1 MSIRT
6 RMLFASIL
14 LVILPAAIL
23 AYLLRREMESSL
35 EETYRQLVSGHVS
48 VIKSS
53 YEARGKDLQQKMM
66 GLRDQIRADNEFYS
80 AAVAAPTQDRTW
92 LLDYATPKMQRWG
105 LDMLQIQDSAD
116 RIVSSGH
123 FRNNFDNVDTLPRAL
138 MSAGDRPTLVMTHT
152 PERSFLT
159 LARADTL
166 TLLSESYSIVGGLEV
181 DSDYLSALSPNDSLA
196 VTLHTPGRVISSD
209 RVIEQL
215 LGGETG
221 ALEPESL
228 LIRSGYLVE
237 SFTAPALAQA
247 SEGAPANPGL
257 FIVSYP
263 LAPLRARTRELELA
277 LWLVLLATAAGTL
290 LLAAW
295 LSARVTG
302 PIVGLAKKTAGISL
316 DHLDADFSSE
326 RSDEVGVLSRFL
338 EQMTRRLR
346 GSVGQLREAENRA
359 TLGELARQ
367 VNHDIRNGF
376 TPMRNVIRH
385 LAEVARDNPA
395 DLARVFLERQ
405 ATLESSLAH
414 LEDLA
419 TNYARLSPN
428 PANERVQVNDIIR
441 NVVTPG
447 VSWGHAHIH
456 LDLARELPV
465 VVADR
470 TGVRR
475 IIENLVR
482 NARESLDGSDGTVTI
497 STRSGIDD
505 EGRSAV
511 VLSVRDTGHGIA
523 EADRE
528 RIFNHFYTSKAGGT
542 GLGLSIVQ
550 RIVSDIHG
558 KVQVESALGR
568 GSCFTVTLPAVPVR
582 PGHTAARAASAPGS
596 HGHETPAT
604 DPAALG
610 PAAINIRPMHHGEGK
625 QS

>member
-1 MSIRT
+1 
-6 RMLFASIL
+6 MLFASIL

-48 VIKSS
+48 AIQSS
-53 YEARGKDLQQKMM
+53 YEARDKDLQQKMM

-80 AAVAAPTQDRTW
+80 AAAAPATSDRTW

-105 LDMLQIQDSAD
+105 LDMLQIEDSSD

-123 FRNNFDNVDTLPRAL
+123 FRNNFDNVDPLPRAL

-152 PERSFLT
+152 PERSFFT
-159 LARADTL
+159 IVRADTF
-166 TLLSESYSIVGGLEV
+166 TLLSETYSLVGGLEV

-196 VTLHTPGRVISSD
+196 VTLHTSGRVISSD
-209 RVIEQL
+209 RVIAQL
-215 LGGETG
+215 LGKAGSAPE
-221 ALEPESL
+221 AESL
-228 LIRSGYLVE
+228 LVHSGYFVE
-237 SFTAPALAQA
+237 SFTAPMLAQA
-247 SEGAPANPGL
+247 SQEAPEQSGL

-302 PIVGLAKKTAGISL
+302 PIVRLARKTAGISL

-326 RSDEVGVLSRFL
+326 RTDEVGVLSRFL

-367 VNHDIRNGF
+367 VVHDIRNGF

-385 LAEVARDNPA
+385 LSEVAHDP
-395 DLARVFLERQ
+395 DELARVFRERHH
-405 ATLESSLAH
+405 TLETSLAH

-419 TNYARLSPN
+419 THYARISPN

-441 NVVTPG
+441 QVVIPG
-447 VSWGHAHIH
+447 ISWGHMEIH
-456 LDLARELPV
+456 LDLARDLPV

-475 IIENLVR
+475 ILENLVR
-482 NARESLDGSDGTVTI
+482 NARESLDGGHGTVTI
-497 STRSGIDD
+497 ATRAGVDD
-505 EGRSAV
+505 ENRTV
-511 VLSVRDTGHGIA
+511 VILSVRDTGCGIA
-523 EADRE
+523 ETDLGRV
-528 RIFNHFYTSKAGGT
+528 FNHFYTSKPGGT

-558 KVQVESALGR
+558 KVRVESALGR
-568 GSCFTVTLPAVPVR
+568 GSCFTVTLPAVPVH
-582 PGHTAARAASAPGS
+582 PGHTATRTASVPGPQ
-596 HGHETPAT
+596 GNEMPAT
-604 DPAALG
+604 DSAA
-610 PAAINIRPMHHGEGK
+610 PRPSPMNIRPLHYGEDPH
-625 QS
+625 S

>member
-1 MSIRT
+1 
-6 RMLFASIL
+6 
-14 LVILPAAIL
+14 
-23 AYLLRREMESSL
+23 
-35 EETYRQLVSGHVS
+35 
-48 VIKSS
+48 
-53 YEARGKDLQQKMM
+53 
-66 GLRDQIRADNEFYS
+66 
-80 AAVAAPTQDRTW
+80 
-92 LLDYATPKMQRWG
+92 
-105 LDMLQIQDSAD
+105 
-116 RIVSSGH
+116 
-123 FRNNFDNVDTLPRAL
+123 

-166 TLLSESYSIVGGLEV
+166 TLLSETYSLVGGLEV

-209 RVIEQL
+209 RVIAQL
-215 LGGETG
+215 LSGEAG

-228 LIRSGYLVE
+228 LIHNGYFVE
-237 SFTAPALAQA
+237 SFTAPMLAQA
-247 SEGAPANPGL
+247 SEETPVHSGL

-290 LLAAW
+290 LLAAY

-302 PIVGLAKKTAGISL
+302 PIVRLAKKTAGISL

-326 RSDEVGVLSRFL
+326 RTDEVGVLSRFL

-346 GSVGQLREAENRA
+346 VSVGQLREAESRA

-376 TPMRNVIRH
+376 TPMRNVIWH
-385 LAEVARDNPA
+385 LNEVARDNPA
-395 DLARVFLERQ
+395 DLVRVFRERQ
-405 ATLESSLAH
+405 STLESSLAH
-414 LEDLA
+414 VEYLA

-428 PANERVQVNDIIR
+428 PANERVQVNDIVR
-441 NVVTPG
+441 QVVTPG

-456 LDLARELPV
+456 LDLARDLPV

-482 NARESLDGSDGTVTI
+482 NARESLDGGHGTVTV
-497 STRSGIDD
+497 STQSGVDR

-511 VLSVRDTGHGIA
+511 ILSVRDTGCGIA
-523 EADRE
+523 EADLE
-528 RIFNHFYTSKAGGT
+528 QVFKDFYTSKAGGT

-550 RIVSDIHG
+550 RIVTDIHG
-558 KVQVESALGR
+558 TVKVESVVGR
-568 GSCFTVTLPAVPVR
+568 GSCFTVTLPAVLVH
-582 PGHTAARAASAPGS
+582 PGQTATRLASAPGP
-596 HGHETPAT
+596 HGHAIPAT
-604 DPAALG
+604 DPAAPG
-610 PAAINIRPMHHGEGK
+610 PTAANNRPLHHREDPH
-625 QS
+625 S